1 MSWSKIVKKKVLLQS
16 SHFGQWWLCCF
27 QVAGPA
33 CLDFGRGFGT
43 PIGVATVVLCHGFN
57 IAAAPHPP
65 TWDVIFFSQW
75 RKAAPF
81 ILRYLKSN
89 QEGQRNSQEHT
100 AYYCHSLDERVG
112 VCLCLIH
119 PSVPLLFLSHP
130 LSLSFFT
137 QPAIERGSFPYKPGP
152 AEGFCLLKGVF
163 PAIYVTR
170 LIVSVNALSQFW
182 L

>member
-1 MSWSKIVKKKVLLQS
+1 MSLRCLGRIRKTVKKKKKPVLLQS
-16 SHFGQWWLCCF
+16 SHFGEWWLCCF

-43 PIGVATVVLCHGFN
+43 PIGVAAVVLCHGFN

-65 TWDVIFFSQW
+65 TWDVVFFSQW

-81 ILRYLKSN
+81 ILRYLRSN

-100 AYYCHSLDERVG
+100 PDCCHSLNTRVCVC
-112 VCLCLIH
+112 VCLCLTH
-119 PSVPLLFLSHP
+119 PSVPLLYLSHP

-137 QPAIERGSFPYKPGP
+137 QPAIGGR
-152 AEGFCLLKGVF
+152 VF
-163 PAIYVTR
+163 PI
-170 LIVSVNALSQFW
+170 
-182 L
+182 